1 MLKELKNN
9 NSNEKIID
17 FPKQNKNTSNGKKI
31 FKYFIYIFLIFVLI
45 RIFMSS
51 GGNANFHATNT
62 VRTDKITLASAN
74 NYAFEAY
81 KEGYVMA
88 KDGKISCF
96 NTNQELQWEINGSK
110 TAPTIKVNDKY
121 VLVYY
126 NEDKLA
132 VVTDGNKT
140 QEIKTPGN
148 VMFGNVN
155 KNGYTILFLEEA
167 GLKNKLAVYNPKGE
181 MLYYRDNPDSF
192 ITYALL
198 SDNNYTLI
206 TNELVTDKKNVS
218 SKLVVTNTRKNKTDC
233 TIDFHNSVP
242 GGLIMTGKKEIIT
255 LFETK
260 MQCYNLSSGR
270 MKWQSNFDGKSLYK
284 YTYDDG
290 LFAFIFNDDDS
301 ANTGSRVV
309 FYRTNGKRAG
319 EYITSSKIHGID
331 MCNQSALLTLDRQI
345 QVINIKGKHISS
357 ADITY
362 DIKDVI
368 FIATKKCALILN
380 SSREAK
386 LLPLK

>member
-1 MLKELKNN
+1 MRNN
-9 NSNEKIID
+9 NSEKIID
-17 FPKQNKNTSNGKKI
+17 FPQKEKKASKGNKTVKYIIYIILIFAFIKI
-31 FKYFIYIFLIFVLI
+31 FVSI
-45 RIFMSS
+45 
-51 GGNANFHATNT
+51 GNNSNFHSTNI
-62 VRTDKITLASAN
+62 VKTDKIALASAN
-74 NYAFEAY
+74 NYAFSSY

-88 KDGKISCF
+88 KDGKISCY

-110 TAPTIKVNDKY
+110 TAPTVKVNGEY

-140 QEIKTPGN
+140 NEIKTPGN
-148 VMFGNVN
+148 VMFGNIN
-155 KNGYTILFLEEA
+155 KNGYTVLFLEEA
-167 GLKNKLAVYNPKGE
+167 GLKNKLVVYNTKGE

-218 SKLVVTNTRKNKTDC
+218 SKLVVTNTRKNRTDC

-242 GGLIMTGKKEIIT
+242 GGMIMTGKKEIIT

-270 MKWQSNFDGKSLYK
+270 MKWQKDFQGKSLYK

-301 ANTGSRVV
+301 ANTGSKVV
-309 FYRTNGKRAG
+309 FFTDDGKRAG
-319 EYITSSKIHGID
+319 EYVTSSKIHGID
-331 MCNQSALLTLDRQI
+331 MCDKNALLTLDRQI

-380 SSREAK
+380 NSREAK
-386 LLPLK
+386 LLQLK